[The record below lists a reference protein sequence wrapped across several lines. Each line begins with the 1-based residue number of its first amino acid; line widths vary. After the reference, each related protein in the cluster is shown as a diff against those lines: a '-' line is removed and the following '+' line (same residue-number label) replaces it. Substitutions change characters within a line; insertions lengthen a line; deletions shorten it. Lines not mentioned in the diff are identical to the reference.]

1 MANDKDFL
9 LKNAVEVGGSTKTT
23 LGTVTNDDI
32 DLSTGNYFA
41 HSPSGATT
49 YTISN
54 AGDVQSFQVE
64 VTGGT
69 DEVIQNFSTTTYGGT
84 ASAQTITNNIDLA
97 TDGGLVWTKWR
108 SGALGSA
115 PHVLVDT
122 ERGVDK
128 VLKTNTTDAE
138 VSWSSVDSFT
148 TTGYTLSQNAGP
160 QGGTNYSGGQYVSW
174 AFKKAA
180 GFFDV
185 VTYTGDGT
193 LGRQISHSLGVKP
206 GFIIVKRTDTGNDPY
221 NYWRTAHIEGSTLTA
236 MDLNTTSDASTT
248 PWILWSDYATTTSAY
263 AAAQQTSTYFTVG
276 SHASINGSGGS
287 FVAYLF
293 AHDTASDGL
302 IQCGSYT
309 GNGST
314 SGPSI
319 NLGWEPQWLLLKNAT
334 TGGNSWGIIDNQR
347 GITGNE
353 AYLFAQANWGEDNTV
368 GNFIDTTSTGFDVK
382 SSGSFL
388 NGSGDT
394 IIYIAI
400 RNAADLDLTWPTSIE
415 WAGGVTPA
423 APATGETDL
432 FSISTDDGGTTY
444 QGFKVADN
452 LS

>member
-1 MANDKDFL
+1 MANDKDFIV
-9 LKNAVEVGGSTKTT
+9 KNAVEVGGSTKTT

-69 DEVIQNFSTTTYGGT
+69 DEVVQNFSTTTYGGT

-115 PHVLVDT
+115 PHILVDT

-128 VLKTNTTDAE
+128 VLKANTNDAE

-174 AFKKAA
+174 TFKKAA

-185 VTYTGDGT
+185 QTFTYTSGSATTINHNLNCEVGMVIIKRIDSADHWYVQHRSNTGT
-193 LGRQISHSLGVKP
+193 NSAGILNGSV
-206 GFIIVKRTDTGNDPY
+206 GFNSPSGYSNWIATFG
-221 NYWRTAHIEGSTLTA
+221 
-236 MDLNTTSDASTT
+236 TTSLTT
-248 PWILWSDYATTTSAY
+248 VTNQPSG
-263 AAAQQTSTYFTVG
+263 TY
-276 SHASINGSGGS
+276 
-287 FVAYLF
+287 VAYIF
-293 AHDTASDGL
+293 AHDTSSGGQVKCDSYSGT
-302 IQCGSYT
+302 GSA
-309 GNGST
+309 GNT
-314 SGPSI
+314 VNI
-319 NLGWEPQWLLLKNAT
+319 GWEPQWLLIKRTDASIADSWIIHDNVRGMT
-334 TGGNSWGIIDNQR
+334 TGNDPYLLASSSNGENSIGIIQTN
-347 GITGNE
+347 
-353 AYLFAQANWGEDNTV
+353 
-368 GNFIDTTSTGFDVK
+368 STGFELT
-382 SSGSFL
+382 STYGGWNASG
-388 NGSGDT
+388 GT
-394 IIYIAI
+394 YVYVAI
-400 RNAADLDLTWPTSIE
+400 RNPADPDLTWPTSIE
-415 WAGGVTPA
+415 WAGGLAPDS
-423 APATGETDL
+423 PATGETDL

>member
-1 MANDKDFL
+1 MANDKDFIV
-9 LKNAVEVGGSTKTT
+9 KNAVEVGGSTKTT

-69 DEVIQNFSTTTYGGT
+69 EEVAQNFSTTTYTGNGGT
-84 ASAQTITNNIDLA
+84 QTITNGIDLA
-97 TDGGLVWTKWR
+97 TDGGLVWTKGR
-108 SGALGSA
+108 NIALYNA
-115 PHVLVDT
+115 LTDT
-122 ERGVDK
+122 ERGGQYA
-128 VLKTNTTDAE
+128 LYSNTTDAQ
-138 VSWSSVDSFT
+138 VDRGSDFITSFNSD
-148 TTGYTLSQNAGP
+148 GYSIGADGLINDTYN
-160 QGGTNYSGGQYVSW
+160 YVSW
-174 AFKKAA
+174 TFKKAA
-180 GFFDV
+180 GFFDI

-193 LGRQISHSLGVKP
+193 GAKTISHNLG
-206 GFIIVKRTDTGNDPY
+206 T
-221 NYWRTAHIEGSTLTA
+221 
-236 MDLNTTSDASTT
+236 
-248 PWILWSDYATTTSAY
+248 
-263 AAAQQTSTYFTVG
+263 TVG
-276 SHASINGSGGS
+276 CLIIKKYSTAGQDWFVYHRSAGGADYVAYLNATAAFSNPAYNVNVFNNTAPTDSVFSVNSYTNTSGENY
-287 FVAYLF
+287 VAYLF
-293 AHDTASDGL
+293 AHDTAADGL

-309 GNGST
+309 GNGSA

-400 RNAADLDLTWPTSIE
+400 RSAADLDLTWPTSIE
-415 WAGGVTPA
+415 WAGGVSPA